1 LGWNLWRLDYPETWA
16 AKTLGWVETARQIE
30 QVLADQQQPVPPF
43 VVSREYHL
51 SGALSLYLQ
60 SQPWPH
66 SIEKPIRNLWS
77 PEMEVLAQGAL
88 VVCPPEECPN
98 LLPQVVERFGDRLV
112 PLPSV
117 EVALRGFVVRRLELY
132 LLPPLFTS
140 HP

>member
-1 LGWNLWRLDYPETWA
+1 LAYNYFFLLALLAALGWNLWRLDYPETWA

-88 VVCPPEECPN
+88 VVCP
-98 LLPQVVERFGDRLV
+98 LWLSRW
-112 PLPSV
+112 PLS
-117 EVALRGFVVRRLELY
+117 LSSSRR
-132 LLPPLFTS
+132 
-140 HP
+140 